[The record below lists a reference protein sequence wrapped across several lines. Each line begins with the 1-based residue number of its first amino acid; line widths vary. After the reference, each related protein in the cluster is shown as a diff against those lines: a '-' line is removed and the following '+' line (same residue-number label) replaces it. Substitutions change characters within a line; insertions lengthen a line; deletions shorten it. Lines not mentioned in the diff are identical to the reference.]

1 MPEFTIERLGH
12 RGDGIAEGP
21 IYVPRTLPGELVEGE
36 IVDGRVAA
44 PRILKASTSRVSA
57 PCRHYAACG
66 GCALQ
71 QAADEFVVNWKRGVV
86 ENALSAHSLS
96 APIRRNHVSPP
107 SSRRRATFTGRRTKK
122 GAQVGF
128 HAPSS
133 AMITEVPDCQI
144 LRPALLA
151 SVPTLE
157 HLCRLGASR
166 KGEMRFVVTETDTG
180 LDVAATGGKSLD
192 VELRQLVAGIAEV
205 AKVGRLSWNEEPIVQ
220 RNAQV
225 LTFGTAS
232 VPFPPG
238 AFLQATAEGE
248 AALLA
253 SVREAVGAAKSVAD
267 LFAGC
272 GTFTLPLAENGE
284 VRAVEAERD
293 MLEALDFGWRHAD
306 GLRDVTI
313 EKRDLF
319 RRPMLADEL
328 DAFDAVVLDPPR
340 AGAEAQT
347 KEIAK
352 ACPKLVA
359 MLSCNPTTFA
369 RDAAILTNA
378 GYVLEW
384 IDLVDQFRW
393 SIHIE
398 VAAKFALR

>member
-1 MPEFTIERLGH
+1 MPEFTIQRLGH
-12 RGDGIAEGP
+12 HGDGIADGP

-36 IVDGRVAA
+36 IAGGRLAA
-44 PRILKASTSRVSA
+44 PRILTSSPDRVSA
-57 PCRHYAACG
+57 SCPHYSACG

-71 QAADEFVVNWKRGVV
+71 HASNEFVVNWKRGVV
-86 ENALSAHSLS
+86 ENALSAHGLS
-96 APIRRNHVSPP
+96 APIRRIHVSPP

-144 LRPALLA
+144 LRPAVLN
-151 SVPTLE
+151 SVPDLE
-157 HLCRLGASR
+157 QLCRLGASR

-180 LDVAATGGKSLD
+180 LDIAATGGKALD
-192 VELRQLVAGIAEV
+192 GELKQAVAQITESANMARV
-205 AKVGRLSWNEEPIVQ
+205 SWNDEPIAQ
-220 RNAQV
+220 RDV
-225 LTFGTAS
+225 PILTFGTAS
-232 VPFPPG
+232 VPVPPG

-253 SVREAVGAAKSVAD
+253 SVREAVGDADPVAD

-272 GTFTLPLAENGE
+272 GTFSLPLAENAD
-284 VRAVEAERD
+284 VRALEAERD
-293 MLEALDFGWRHAD
+293 MLEALNFGWRHAD
-306 GLRDVTI
+306 GLRDVAI
-313 EKRDLF
+313 EERDLF

-352 ACPKLVA
+352 VCPKLVA
-359 MLSCNPTTFA
+359 MVSCNPTTFS
-369 RDAAILTNA
+369 RDAAILINA

-393 SIHIE
+393 STHIE
-398 VAAKFALR
+398 VAAKFALK